1 VVQSVELLLDDG
13 TDGSVRAQWDLLA
26 GTGLPSQ
33 ARHAGPTNRP
43 HVTVA
48 VRAWLDPGLEPALR
62 AAVGDLPLPLR
73 LGGLTCFGR
82 NRFVLVRLV
91 VPEVG
96 LLALHAAV
104 CSALGPDPDD
114 VEARGNL
121 APGRWTPHVTLA
133 RRLMPE
139 QVGAALG
146 VLSGA
151 PGGTSDIDGHA
162 VGCRRWDGEARR
174 ETSLV
179 NSM

>member
-1 VVQSVELLLDDG
+1 MVQSVELLLDDG
-13 TDGSVRAQWDLLA
+13 TDACVRAHWERLA
-26 GTGLPSQ
+26 AAGLPSQ

-48 VRAWLDPGLEPALR
+48 VRARLDPGLEPALR
-62 AAVGDLPLPLR
+62 AAVRDLPLPLR

-82 NRFVLVRLV
+82 DRFVLVRLV
-91 VPEVG
+91 VPDVR

-104 CSALGPDPDD
+104 ASGLGPDPDD
-114 VEARGNL
+114 VDARGNL

-133 RRLMPE
+133 RRLTPE

-146 VLSGA
+146 ALSGR
-151 PGGTSDIDGHA
+151 PGGTSDIDGYA
-162 VGCRRWDGEARR
+162 VGCRRWDGDARR

-179 NSM
+179 NSV

>member
-1 VVQSVELLLDDG
+1 MVQSVELLLDDG

-114 VEARGNL
+114 VEARATSRPDAGRRTSRWRGGSCPNRW
-121 APGRWTPHVTLA
+121 APRWGSCRV
-133 RRLMPE
+133 RRAGPRTSTATRW
-139 QVGAALG
+139 AA
-146 VLSGA
+146 V
-151 PGGTSDIDGHA
+151 GGTGKR
-162 VGCRRWDGEARR
+162 GGRPP
-174 ETSLV
+174 L
-179 NSM
+179 